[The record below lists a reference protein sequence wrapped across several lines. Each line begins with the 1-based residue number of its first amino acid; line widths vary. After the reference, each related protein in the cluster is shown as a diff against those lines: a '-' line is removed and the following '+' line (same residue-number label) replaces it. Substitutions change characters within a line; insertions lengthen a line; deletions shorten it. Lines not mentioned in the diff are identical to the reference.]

1 MRIMARACGLLLS
14 TLPILLW
21 AADDPFT
28 VTVASGPFE
37 LRVIESARLDAGRS
51 VTIASELPS
60 NQAKL
65 IWLAPEGSWVEAGA
79 EIVRFD
85 PTPFETE
92 AQKLEREHEE
102 AAAAQLQ
109 AEAEMQLQVQQ
120 GREDRRQLQQQ
131 IDLAELKLRSLIE
144 ADQPLR
150 IAAARAEL
158 ASAEVAWQESRQEL
172 NSQQE
177 MLDMGLGSEGQLAQA
192 KAMENEQRN
201 ARDLAAERSRIIREI
216 ESPSER
222 KQAEMELVGKRK
234 ELEHAVQADQH
245 GQAQKYAALTRIGHQ
260 VERSRQAME
269 KAQAFL
275 DKTRIVAPVSGF
287 VVYKQVSVGNERR
300 RVQVGDSVWNRH
312 GFMVIPDMTTMVA
325 DINVRERD
333 IAKLAVG
340 QAVTLWP
347 DAFADLSLS
356 GKVEFVGTL
365 ATESAGAGVNLFQVR
380 ILLDAV
386 DSRLRPG
393 MHARASVLT
402 DSYKNVLRVPVEA
415 VFYEKGEPVC
425 YVWSGGRA
433 VRQSVAIGPSDG
445 KQIIVEKGLKDG
457 DRVMLTD
464 PATALARNRP

>member
-1 MRIMARACGLLLS
+1 MMSARNPLLLS
-14 TLPILLW
+14 LAILPVLLW

-28 VTVASGPFE
+28 VPVEAGPFE

-79 EIVRFD
+79 EIVQFD
-85 PTPFETE
+85 STPFEAE
-92 AQKLEREHEE
+92 AEKLEQEHEE
-102 AAAAQLQ
+102 ASASLLQ

-120 GREDRRQLQQQ
+120 GRENRRQLQQQ
-131 IDLAELKLRSLIE
+131 IDLAELKLRSLID

-150 IAAARAEL
+150 IGAARAEL
-158 ASAEVAWQESRQEL
+158 ASAEVAWQEAKQEL
-172 NSQQE
+172 SSQQE
-177 MLDMGLGSEGQLAQA
+177 MLEMGLGSEGQLAQA
-192 KAMENEQRN
+192 RAMENEQRN
-201 ARDLAAERSRIIREI
+201 ARDLAADRLRIMREI
-216 ESPSER
+216 EAPSER
-222 KQAEMELVGKRK
+222 KQAEMELTGKRK

-245 GQAQKYAALTRIGHQ
+245 GQAQKYAALTRFGHQ

-269 KAQAFL
+269 KARALL
-275 DKTRIVAPVSGF
+275 DKTRITAPVSGF

-300 RVQVGDSVWNRH
+300 RVQIGDSVWNRH

-340 QAVTLWP
+340 QVVTLWP
-347 DAFADLSLS
+347 DAFTDLSLR
-356 GKVEFVGTL
+356 GEVEFVGTL
-365 ATESAGAGVNLFQVR
+365 ATETAGAGANLFQVR

-386 DSRLRPG
+386 DPRLRPG

-402 DSYKNVLRVPVEA
+402 EAFPNVLRVPVEA
-415 VFYEKGEPVC
+415 VFYEQGEPVC
-425 YVWSGGRA
+425 YLWSGGRA
-433 VRQSVAIGPSDG
+433 VRQSVTVGASDG
-445 KQIIVEKGLKDG
+445 KQIIVKGGLKAG

-464 PATALARNRP
+464 PATALARNRR